1 MTMNEKITLQDLIN
15 LLCEKQGMD
24 KKVAE
29 LFVKTMFDL
38 IKESLSKD
46 KYVKIKGLGTFKLT
60 EVESRESVHINT
72 GERIEIQG
80 HTKISFTPDT
90 TMKDLI
96 NKPFA
101 HFEPVVLNDGVE
113 LEETPVENA
122 TDEAPIIEEPQPE
135 PIAEI
140 PAPIEKPVEEPVA
153 EEPIAEKT
161 VVEEPIVEEQPT
173 EETITEEISTEEIST
188 EEISTEEEAIVKEP
202 IWEEPIV
209 EEPTL
214 KESAEEEVPTIETE
228 EPVEEIPTVEPQPE
242 IIETK
247 EEVTEKPE
255 SIEEKPFEEKVMKTI
270 VEEKVVEES
279 KEKSINRI
287 LWGIIVVLVLIILF
301 GAYWMFFRSEDTPEV
316 IPSAPVQ
323 KEQVAEPA
331 TVAEEKP
338 QEETLKTVQFIELS
352 AEELRKERVPS
363 LADTLDYQI
372 VGTQEE
378 YTLQKGE
385 TIIRA
390 SVRFFGT
397 KKYWPY
403 IVKHN
408 MDVLPDP
415 DNIPAGIRIKIPKLV
430 EKNK

>member
-1 MTMNEKITLQDLIN
+1 MNEKISLQDLIN
-15 LLCEKQGMD
+15 LFGEKQSMS
-24 KKVAE
+24 KKDAE
-29 LFVKTMFDL
+29 LFVRSLFDL
-38 IKESLSKD
+38 IEEALATE
-46 KYVKIKGLGTFKLT
+46 KYVKVKGFGTFKLT
-60 EVESRESVHINT
+60 EVDSRESVNVNT

-80 HTKISFTPDT
+80 HTKVSFTPDT

-101 HFEPVVLNDGVE
+101 HFETVVLNDGVE
-113 LEETPVENA
+113 FEDTPIEVPETLDTAEVIAPVVETTEVVEVAVPEEIPEEEVAPEIVVTEEPEVVEESEVTEEPKAVEEQETVEETLQEIVEE
-122 TDEAPIIEEPQPE
+122 TLVPEEAPVQEEAPLEEPQPTITE
-135 PIAEI
+135 
-140 PAPIEKPVEEPVA
+140 VA
-153 EEPIAEKT
+153 EE
-161 VVEEPIVEEQPT
+161 
-173 EETITEEISTEEIST
+173 
-188 EEISTEEEAIVKEP
+188 
-202 IWEEPIV
+202 
-209 EEPTL
+209 
-214 KESAEEEVPTIETE
+214 
-228 EPVEEIPTVEPQPE
+228 
-242 IIETK
+242 
-247 EEVTEKPE
+247 EKPE
-255 SIEEKPFEEKVMKTI
+255 SIEEKPSEEEVMETI

-287 LWGIIVVLVLIILF
+287 LWGVIVVLVLIILF
-301 GAYWMFFRSEDTPEV
+301 GAYWMFLRPTDTPEV
-316 IPSAPVQ
+316 TPAPPVQ
-323 KEQVAEPA
+323 EEQVATPA
-331 TVAEEKP
+331 PIAEEKP
-338 QEETLKTVQFIELS
+338 QEETLKIVQFIELS
-352 AEELRKERVPS
+352 EEELRKERVPS
-363 LADTLDYQI
+363 FADTLDYQI

>member
-1 MTMNEKITLQDLIN
+1 MNEKITLQDLVN
-15 LLCEKQGMD
+15 LLCEKQGINPKD
-24 KKVAE
+24 AE
-29 LFVKTMFDL
+29 LFVRSMFEL
-38 IKESLSKD
+38 IEEALAKD

-122 TDEAPIIEEPQPE
+122 TDEVPIIEAPQPE
-135 PIAEI
+135 PIVEI
-140 PAPIEKPVEEPVA
+140 PAPTEDPVEEPVA
-153 EEPIAEKT
+153 EESIAEES
-161 VVEEPIVEEQPT
+161 VVEEQPT
-173 EETITEEISTEEIST
+173 EKTITEEVI
-188 EEISTEEEAIVKEP
+188 AI
-202 IWEEPIV
+202 EEPIV
-209 EEPTL
+209 EEPIWEEPAL
-214 KESAEEEVPTIETE
+214 QESAEEEVPTI
-228 EPVEEIPTVEPQPE
+228 EPQPE

-255 SIEEKPFEEKVMKTI
+255 SIEENPSEEKVMETI

-301 GAYWMFFRSEDTPEV
+301 GAYWMFFRPTDTPEM
-316 IPSAPVQ
+316 IPTPPVQ
-323 KEQVAEPA
+323 EEQVATPA
-331 TVAEEKP
+331 PVVEEKP

-352 AEELRKERVPS
+352 EEELRKERVPS
-363 LADTLDYQI
+363 FADTLDYQI

-408 MDVLPDP
+408 TDVLPDP

-430 EKNK
+430 EKK

>member
-1 MTMNEKITLQDLIN
+1 MNEKITLQDLVN
-15 LLCEKQGMD
+15 LLCEKQGINPKD
-24 KKVAE
+24 AE
-29 LFVKTMFDL
+29 LFVRSMFEL
-38 IKESLSKD
+38 IEEALAKD

-80 HTKISFTPDT
+80 HTKISFTSDT

-122 TDEAPIIEEPQPE
+122 TDEVPIIEAPQPE
-135 PIAEI
+135 PIVEI
-140 PAPIEKPVEEPVA
+140 PAPTEDPVEEPVA
-153 EEPIAEKT
+153 EESIAEES
-161 VVEEPIVEEQPT
+161 VVEEQPT
-173 EETITEEISTEEIST
+173 EKTITEEVI
-188 EEISTEEEAIVKEP
+188 AI
-202 IWEEPIV
+202 EEPIV
-209 EEPTL
+209 EEPIWEEPAL
-214 KESAEEEVPTIETE
+214 QESAEEEVPTI
-228 EPVEEIPTVEPQPE
+228 EPQPE

-255 SIEEKPFEEKVMKTI
+255 SIEENPSEEKVMETI

-316 IPSAPVQ
+316 TPEPPVQEEQVSTPAPV
-323 KEQVAEPA
+323 
-331 TVAEEKP
+331 TDEKP
-338 QEETLKTVQFIELS
+338 QEETPKTVQFIELS
-352 AEELRKERVPS
+352 EEELRKERVPS
-363 LADTLDYQI
+363 FADTLDYQI

-378 YTLQKGE
+378 HTLQKGE